1 MTYFLPCH
9 ALPSHALRSH
19 ALPCHALPSH
29 ALPHRALPSRAVQ
42 LISEY
47 SKPLTRPDWRTFIRL
62 LSKKIFLKEIQKL
75 NNCNTLGIYTIV
87 NKYDY
92 IYAMSAQELNEYKNN
107 QKKIKIRQLELNLK
121 KEDFIYRLEQINEK
135 RYLRGTIK
143 NY

>member
-1 MTYFLPCH
+1 MNSLTSQ
-9 ALPSHALRSH
+9 ALQSH
-19 ALPCHALPSH
+19 ALPN
-29 ALPHRALPSRAVQ
+29 RALK

-47 SKPLTRPDWRTFIRL
+47 SKPLTRPDWRTFIRT

-107 QKKIKIRQLELNLK
+107 QKKIKMRQLELNLK
-121 KEDFIYRLEQINEK
+121 KEDYIYRLEQINEK
-135 RYLRGTIK
+135 RYLRRTIK

>member
-1 MTYFLPCH
+1 MNSL
-9 ALPSHALRSH
+9 
-19 ALPCHALPSH
+19 SH
-29 ALPHRALPSRAVQ
+29 ALPHALPNRALPSRAVQ

-47 SKPLTRPDWRTFIRL
+47 SKPLTRPDWRTFIRT
-62 LSKKIFLKEIQKL
+62 LSKNIFFKEIQKL
-75 NNCNTLGIYTIV
+75 NKCNTLGIYTIV

-121 KEDFIYRLEQINEK
+121 KDDFIYRFEKINEK
-135 RYLRGTIK
+135 KYLRRTIK

>member
-1 MTYFLPCH
+1 MNS
-9 ALPSHALRSH
+9 LPSQALTSQALQSQALLCNALTSH
-19 ALPCHALPSH
+19 
-29 ALPHRALPSRAVQ
+29 ALPSRALK
-42 LISEY
+42 LISDY
-47 SKPLTRPDWRTFIRL
+47 SKPLTRPDWRTFIRT

-92 IYAMSAQELNEYKNN
+92 IYAMTAQELNEYKNN

-121 KEDFIYRLEQINEK
+121 KEDFIFRLEQINEK
-135 RYLRGTIK
+135 RYLRRTIK

>member
-1 MTYFLPCH
+1 MTYFLP
-9 ALPSHALRSH
+9 
-19 ALPCHALPSH
+19 H

-135 RYLRGTIK
+135 RYLRRTIK